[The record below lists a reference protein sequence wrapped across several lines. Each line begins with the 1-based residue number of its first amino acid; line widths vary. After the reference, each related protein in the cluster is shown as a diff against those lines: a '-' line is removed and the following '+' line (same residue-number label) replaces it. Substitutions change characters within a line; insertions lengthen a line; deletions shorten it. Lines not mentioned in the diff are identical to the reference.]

1 MAHADR
7 PTPPIAARPHTP
19 RDARALVGLVAR
31 VTYPY
36 LLGGVLAYLTLTVVS
51 HDIGLM
57 CAGAV
62 LVLYGAA
69 LTKAVQ
75 GHVETRGADGAQ

>member
-1 MAHADR
+1 MAYVTHLA
-7 PTPPIAARPHTP
+7 PPVAATPLSRGRTH
-19 RDARALVGLVAR
+19 VGLVAR

-36 LLGGVLAYLTLTVVS
+36 LLGDVLAYLALTVVN

-57 CAGAV
+57 FTGAL
-62 LVLYGAA
+62 LVLYGGA

-75 GHVETRGADGAQ
+75 GYAETRGTDGAQ

>member
-1 MAHADR
+1 
-7 PTPPIAARPHTP
+7 
-19 RDARALVGLVAR
+19 

-75 GHVETRGADGAQ
+75 GHAETRGADGAQ